1 MSDWVEFFRILCRH
15 RQGYSMALSLEA
27 AVDHPGQD
35 SIPRTLFMVPLP
47 PGDADSLSALALEW
61 IETEGAAPC

>member
-1 MSDWVEFFRILCRH
+1 MPITTAKPLSIVFPPSR
-15 RQGYSMALSLEA
+15 GALQLIQVFPLA
-27 AVDHPGQD
+27 FLV
-35 SIPRTLFMVPLP
+35 FMVPLP